1 MKAYKG
7 KFNPQNYSKYEG
19 DPTGIIF
26 RSLWER
32 KAMKYLDEN
41 PAVILWSSEE
51 ISIPYRSPVDDRVH
65 RYFPDFKM
73 TVRTISGEI
82 KTYLVEVK
90 PKKQTVAPEVKKRIT
105 KAYITEVATWGV
117 NSAKWEAAEAYCA
130 NKGWDFMIIT
140 ETELGI
146 R

>member
-7 KFNPQNYSKYEG
+7 KFTPQNYSKYEG
-19 DPTGIIF
+19 DPTNIIF
-26 RSLWER
+26 RSGWER

-41 PAVILWSSEE
+41 VNVLLWSSEE
-51 ISIPYRSPVDDRVH
+51 IAIPYRSPVDNRVH
-65 RYFPDFKM
+65 RYFPDFKI
-73 TVRTISGEI
+73 TVRSTSGEI

-90 PKKQTVAPEVKKRIT
+90 PLKQIQEPEKKKRIT

-117 NSAKWEAAEAYCA
+117 NSAKWEAARSFCK
-130 NKGWDFMIIT
+130 NKGWEFMLVT
-140 ETELGI
+140 EKDLGI